1 MIAATE
7 PTAPARRSR
16 NIGHLACLEKG
27 GASSHG
33 TLRWRRDDRLA
44 ARPRRR
50 DLRGGAYADNTDNTD
65 NEVCLERG
73 LHVRAGGARDGTL
86 PRQMRG
92 VPRRRSRGRES
103 APALAGGPFGQRWD
117 GATLKKLFERLEE
130 MPPDDAAARLAPTQ
144 YVDVLAF
151 LLSVNNI
158 PAGTTALVADKDA
171 LAAIKYTSQ
180 RPKF

>member
-7 PTAPARRSR
+7 PTTPARRSR

-33 TLRWRRDDRLA
+33 TLRWRRHDRLA

-50 DLRGGAYADNTDNTD
+50 DLRGGVYADDADNAD

-92 VPRRRSRGRES
+92 VPRRRSRRPGKR
-103 APALAGGPFGQRWD
+103 
-117 GATLKKLFERLEE
+117 
-130 MPPDDAAARLAPTQ
+130 
-144 YVDVLAF
+144 
-151 LLSVNNI
+151 
-158 PAGTTALVADKDA
+158 AGTGGRAVRTALGWRDA
-171 LAAIKYTSQ
+171 EKAV
-180 RPKF
+180 